1 MRWTNDKH
9 QTVFFSKIESLPWRV
24 FNLKLIPPT
33 VIKID
38 KPLRIITNERSIH
51 FLIYELNGEEY
62 VKELGQ
68 IVKIEENDIELS
80 VKFSRGYLSTTQKY
94 LKNKMRETCKKMEK
108 DIEKEDEIYKM
119 LNGVY
124 GGYDSDAKF
133 FAAEK
138 KKLADKY
145 QLYIHNMKLL

>member
-1 MRWTNDKH
+1 MRWTNTKH

-68 IVKIEENDIELS
+68 IVKIEENGIELS

>member
-1 MRWTNDKH
+1 M
-9 QTVFFSKIESLPWRV
+9 
-24 FNLKLIPPT
+24 PPT

>member
-9 QTVFFSKIESLPWRV
+9 QTVFFSNIESLPWRV
-24 FNLKLIPPT
+24 FNLKLMPPT

-38 KPLRIITNERSIH
+38 KPLRIITNEGSAH

-62 VKELGQ
+62 VKKLGQ
-68 IVKIEENDIELS
+68 IVKIEENGIELS

>member
-9 QTVFFSKIESLPWRV
+9 QTVFLSNIESLPWRV
-24 FNLKLIPPT
+24 FNLKLMPPT

-38 KPLRIITNERSIH
+38 KPLRIITNEGSAH

-62 VKELGQ
+62 VKKLGQ
-68 IVKIEENDIELS
+68 IVKIEENGIELS

>member
-9 QTVFFSKIESLPWRV
+9 QTVFFSKIESLPWRT
-24 FNLKLIPPT
+24 FNEVLMPPT

-80 VKFSRGYLSTTQKY
+80 VKFSRGYLSTTQRY

>member
-1 MRWTNDKH
+1 MRWTNTKH
-9 QTVFFSKIESLPWRV
+9 QTVFFSKIESLPWRT
-24 FNLKLIPPT
+24 FNEVLMPPT

-38 KPLRIITNERSIH
+38 KPLRIITNEGTAH
-51 FLIYELNGEEY
+51 FLIYELNGEEC

>member
-1 MRWTNDKH
+1 M
-9 QTVFFSKIESLPWRV
+9 
-24 FNLKLIPPT
+24 PPT

-38 KPLRIITNERSIH
+38 KPLRIITNEGTAH
-51 FLIYELNGEEY
+51 FLIYELNGEEC